1 MTLSVQQQYKIIEAT
16 IFADKLGSTE
26 IDVRP
31 SIAELVLYENLE
43 KPYVT
48 GQITIADNNGIFDSI
63 SFSGTERIRI
73 HLASEETIAPATI
86 PRTFVMTSI
95 ENVIKSSD
103 AGSSSVYVFTLID
116 EHAILSK
123 AKKIS
128 RTVQNNLETE
138 IQKICTTDLKKNID
152 ISYMFLAGDRNQ
164 KVSSIQ
170 SNFKGI
176 IPYMHP
182 LDACEWLRDRA
193 TTQTGSPFFLY
204 ASIHDENLRLGNL
217 DVMLQEDPF
226 NPKNPYIYS
235 PSNVQRSEERSPIQK
250 TFQIQNI
257 RSAKMQNTFQQMT
270 AGGIGSLYNNTNLNT
285 GRISSSHFSIRN
297 TLRDL
302 KNNNTIPSEKIQNV
316 FDENYLLDGEDLDE
330 YNARIFHSITSTGTY
345 GFFKSIHDETDITK
359 FKKKIANIS
368 IRNMLYKNMM
378 EVIVPGAGFLI
389 SQASVGDI
397 IRINVISDIID
408 TETDSLKLDLLR
420 SGDFLIYNVR
430 HNFRDTRHDVAMT
443 VCKITRG

>member
-31 SIAELVLYENLE
+31 SIAELVLYENIE

-48 GQITIADNNGIFDSI
+48 GQITISDNDGLFDTI
-63 SFSGTERIRI
+63 AFSGTERIRI
-73 HLASEETIAPATI
+73 HLASESDIAPATI

-103 AGSSSVYVFTLID
+103 AGNSSLYVFTLID

-128 RTVQNNLETE
+128 RTVRDNLENE
-138 IQKICTTDLKKNID
+138 IQKICATDLKKNID
-152 ISYMFLAGDRNQ
+152 ISYMFLSGDRRQ
-164 KVSSIQ
+164 RVSSIQ
-170 SNFKGI
+170 NNFKGI

-193 TTQTGSPFFLY
+193 TTQTGAPFFLY
-204 ASIHDENLRLGNL
+204 ASIHEQNLRLGNL
-217 DVMLQEDPF
+217 DVMLQEDAF
-226 NPKNPYIYS
+226 NKDNPYIYS
-235 PSNVQRSEERSPIQK
+235 PSNVQKAEEQSPLQR
-250 TFQIQNI
+250 TFQVQHL
-257 RSAKMQNTFQQMT
+257 RTAKMQNTFQQMNS
-270 AGGIGSLYNNTNLNT
+270 GGIGSLYNNTNINN

-297 TLRDL
+297 VLRDL
-302 KNNNTIPSEKIQNV
+302 KTNNTIPSEKIQNI
-316 FDENYLLDGEDLDE
+316 FDEEFLLDGQPIDQFDS
-330 YNARIFHSITSTGTY
+330 RVFHTITSTGTY
-345 GFFKSIHDETDITK
+345 GKFKSIHDEPDSTK
-359 FKKKIANIS
+359 FKKKVANIS

-397 IRINVISDIID
+397 IRIDVLSDVIDNQRD
-408 TETDSLKLDLLR
+408 ELKLDLLR
-420 SGDFLIYNVR
+420 SGNFLIYNVR
-430 HNFRDTRHDVAMT
+430 HNFRDTRHDVALT